1 MGALLFAAIILVTVF
16 MFVRWLTRAN
26 PAALAGA
33 VRRAAWIGGV
43 VGVIGLLGLILT
55 RNPGFLAGLLF
66 FLAPLLVQ
74 LVQRWQAARSLGR
87 GWGRTEDGN
96 STVSTAFLAM
106 TLEHASGEMQGRVLQ
121 GRFAGRQLAD
131 LGEGELTALLAECAA
146 DADSARLLESYLE
159 RRLGP
164 GWRQRAGGRT
174 GERGST
180 RNTDMTV
187 DEAWQVLG
195 LAPGAT
201 PEEIRAAHRRLMQTV
216 HPDRGGTD
224 YLAARVNRAKDLLLN
239 E

>member
-1 MGALLFAAIILVTVF
+1 
-16 MFVRWLTRAN
+16 
-26 PAALAGA
+26 
-33 VRRAAWIGGV
+33 
-43 VGVIGLLGLILT
+43 
-55 RNPGFLAGLLF
+55 
-66 FLAPLLVQ
+66 
-74 LVQRWQAARSLGR
+74 
-87 GWGRTEDGN
+87 
-96 STVSTAFLAM
+96 
-106 TLEHASGEMQGRVLQ
+106 MQGRVLQ

-131 LGEGELTALLAECAA
+131 LAEGELIALLAECAA

-159 RRLGP
+159 RRLGAD
-164 GWRQRAGGRT
+164 WRRRGSAGS
-174 GERGST
+174 GERGPT

-195 LAPGAT
+195 LKPGAT